1 MYCVVG
7 QAGGSA
13 STFDTPANQVAP
25 RGGLGTIVGVL
36 DTLANVFFARGIE
49 SGFASLAATGTG
61 MYPIVPAVL
70 GMIALGERLAPNQLV
85 GIGLLVIGLATLGAV
100 S

>member
-1 MYCVVG
+1 
-7 QAGGSA
+7 
-13 STFDTPANQVAP
+13 
-25 RGGLGTIVGVL
+25 
-36 DTLANVFFARGIE
+36 
-49 SGFASLAATGTG
+49 

>member
-1 MYCVVG
+1 
-7 QAGGSA
+7 
-13 STFDTPANQVAP
+13 
-25 RGGLGTIVGVL
+25 
-36 DTLANVFFARGIE
+36 LANVFFALGIG
-49 SGFASLAATGTG
+49 SGYASLAATGTG
-61 MYPIVPAVL
+61 MYPIVPALL